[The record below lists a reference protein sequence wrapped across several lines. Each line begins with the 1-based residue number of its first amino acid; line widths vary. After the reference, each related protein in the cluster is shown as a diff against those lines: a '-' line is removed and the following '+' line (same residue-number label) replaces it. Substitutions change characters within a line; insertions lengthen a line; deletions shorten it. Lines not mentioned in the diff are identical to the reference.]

1 MSEATPA
8 IKIIKDRIAKLTEK
22 AHKRY
27 EKKCRFMR
35 WFKHDGDF
43 DYCPNCIVKEQRR
56 RIEENKGKPQR
67 LHKETMIDGWDDYH
81 ESDYPRSCCVCRRT
95 LFCSISK
102 YAAREEIESKELDDM
117 GLYFI
122 HELVDGMGDLEAIE
136 EWEEKLLDLYLR
148 LLDHSRAT
156 YGPEEFLKAMK

>member
-27 EKKCRFMR
+27 EKKCRFAR
-35 WFKHDGDF
+35 WFLHDGDF
-43 DYCPNCIVKEQRR
+43 DYCPNCIVKEQKR
-56 RIEENKGKPQR
+56 RIKENQGIPER
-67 LHKETMIDGWDDYH
+67 LHQETVIDGWDDYH
-81 ESDYPRSCCVCRRT
+81 ESDSPRTCEKCKRI
-95 LFCSISK
+95 LFCSLSK
-102 YAAREEIESKELDDM
+102 FAAREEIESNEFDDI

-122 HELVDGMGDLEAIE
+122 HELVTGMGDLEGVE

-148 LLDHSRAT
+148 LKWHSELTPIDAKELAR
-156 YGPEEFLKAMK
+156 